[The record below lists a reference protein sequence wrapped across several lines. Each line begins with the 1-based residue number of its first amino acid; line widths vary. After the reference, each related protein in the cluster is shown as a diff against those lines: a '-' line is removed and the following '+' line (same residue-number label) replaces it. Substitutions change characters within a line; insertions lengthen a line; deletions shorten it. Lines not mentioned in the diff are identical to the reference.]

1 MADMTLSLDELD
13 RFNTCLLKARAI
25 AHVAGATD
33 FSRTVDDCIGQ
44 SMWAVTDFLDEANSI
59 INKAHEGSRKAQGT
73 SAPTPSNDLHRLQ
86 AAVTDM
92 DALAQ
97 QGFSEILAIAKL
109 ALAAMETP
117 DGYRQPETIA
127 QALRAI
133 CGKAAAIEN
142 DINCQAEE
150 VGCNYRNPN
159 TSRRYAAHRSVVQP
173 QDATA

>member
-13 RFNTCLLKARAI
+13 RFNTCILKARAL
-25 AHVAGATD
+25 AHMAGATD
-33 FSRTVDDCIGQ
+33 FSLTMDDCIGQ

-59 INKAHEGSRKAQGT
+59 IKKAQEGSRKAQGT

-97 QGFSEILAIAKL
+97 HGFSEILAIAKL
-109 ALAAMETP
+109 ALAAMEAP
-117 DGYRQPETIA
+117 DGYIQPETFA
-127 QALRAI
+127 QALGAI
-133 CGKAAAIEN
+133 CGKATAIQN
-142 DINCQAEE
+142 DINCQAED

-159 TSRRYAAHRSVVQP
+159 TSRRYAAERVAGQP
-173 QDATA
+173 QDVTA